1 MNVSEWQEELRVR
14 RTRRTPPVPAAPAGA
29 APRPRVALGADHG
42 GFALKE
48 ALKGWIVDLGYEV
61 DDAGT
66 HSTDAVDYPDIA
78 VAVAERVAR
87 GTCRYGIVIDA
98 AGLGSCMAANK
109 IAGIRA
115 ATCHDEATTRNSREH
130 NNANVLVLGSRVVH
144 PGEAR
149 RLVRIWLATP
159 FAGGRHARRVE
170 KIDALDQRRHGRE
183 TGA

>member
-1 MNVSEWQEELRVR
+1 MNVSEWQEHLRAR
-14 RTRRTPPVPAAPAGA
+14 REGRTPPAATGA
-29 APRPRVALGADHG
+29 APRPRVAIGADHG

-48 ALKGWIVDLGYEV
+48 ALKPWIRDLGYEV
-61 DDAGT
+61 EDAGT

-87 GTCRYGIVIDA
+87 AQCGLGILIDA

-109 IAGIRA
+109 MAGIRA
-115 ATCHDEATTRNSREH
+115 ATCHDEATARNSREH
-130 NNANVLVLGSRVVH
+130 NNANILVLGSRVVH
-144 PGEAR
+144 PGNAR

-159 FAGGRHARRVE
+159 FAGGRHARRVD
-170 KIDALDQRRHGRE
+170 KIDALDRRPPGRE